1 MRIAE
6 RYLGEG
12 VHPRILVDGIEIAK
26 KETLAFLEKFKVE
39 KPDVTKELLMEVAR
53 ASLNTKIHPNLANP
67 LTEIIVDSVLTIK
80 KDDKIDLFMVE
91 IMHMQHKMSTE
102 SKLIKGL
109 VLDHG
114 ARHPDMPTRVENA
127 YILSLNVSLE
137 YEKTEVHSGFFW
149 SNAEQREKL
158 IESERAFTDEKVHK
172 IVEFKNK
179 VCEGTNKTFVVIN

>member
-1 MRIAE
+1 MDI
-6 RYLGEG
+6 
-12 VHPRILVDGIEIAK
+12 
-26 KETLAFLEKFKVE
+26 
-39 KPDVTKELLMEVAR
+39 AR
-53 ASLNTKIHPNLANP
+53 ASLNTIIHPNLANP

-80 KDDKIDLFMVE
+80 KDDRIDLHMVE

-102 SKLIKGL
+102 SRLIKGL

-114 ARHPDMPTRVENA
+114 ARHPDMPSRVENA

-158 IESERAFTDEKVHK
+158 I
-172 IVEFKNK
+172 
-179 VCEGTNKTFVVIN
+179 

>member
-26 KETLAFLEKFKVE
+26 TETLAFLEKFKIP
-39 KPDVTKELLMEVAR
+39 KPEVTKELLMEIAK

-67 LTEIIVDSVLTIK
+67 LTEIIVDAVQTIRK
-80 KDDKIDLFMVE
+80 EDRIDLHMVE

-114 ARHPDMPTRVENA
+114 ARHPDMPSRVENA

-149 SNAEQREKL
+149 SNA
-158 IESERAFTDEKVHK
+158 D
-172 IVEFKNK
+172 
-179 VCEGTNKTFVVIN
+179 